1 MLGSD
6 FRSGYR
12 SYVGLFSLQIIAW
25 REKQALREQ
34 AKEWQNRG
42 GGKAHQAV
50 DVSERFARWRGQE
63 LPVCILGYAPASW
76 QAL

>member
-1 MLGSD
+1 MAL
-6 FRSGYR
+6 
-12 SYVGLFSLQIIAW
+12 LSLQIIAW

-34 AKEWQNRG
+34 AKEWQTLG

-50 DVSERFARWRGQE
+50 DVSELVARWRGQE

-76 QAL
+76 QALWT